1 MMHSSNP
8 GREAV
13 PHSATLPSQR
23 RRASVCQQQEPRGA
37 ERKPSMEQIASLAEA
52 RDVDGL
58 ETMLAADEQEARVEA
73 AHALGRLRRPRTV
86 PALVSAMGDAQVR
99 VRQAAAQALTR
110 IGEPAVPALVAAL
123 EGKGGRLA
131 PYALWALGEIG
142 SPAAL
147 DALVRGASDSSG
159 WRVRWS
165 AVKSLG
171 DVGGEKAI
179 QALVGALG
187 DRDQRVRSMAS
198 ERLQRIGEPAVKPLA
213 YLLRH
218 SNRDMRSEARKTLVG
233 IGTPAAL
240 VALQREQLLM
250 WIPVGVMVI
259 GLLLVILWLGS
270 MIVS

>member
-1 MMHSSNP
+1 
-8 GREAV
+8 
-13 PHSATLPSQR
+13 
-23 RRASVCQQQEPRGA
+23 
-37 ERKPSMEQIASLAEA
+37 
-52 RDVDGL
+52 
-58 ETMLAADEQEARVEA
+58 
-73 AHALGRLRRPRTV
+73 
-86 PALVSAMGDAQVR
+86 
-99 VRQAAAQALTR
+99 
-110 IGEPAVPALVAAL
+110 
-123 EGKGGRLA
+123 LA

-147 DALVRGASDSSG
+147 DALVQGASDSSG

-187 DRDQRVRSMAS
+187 DRDHRVRSRAS

-213 YLLRH
+213 YRLRH
-218 SNRDMRSEARKTLVG
+218 SNRDTRSEARKTLVG

-240 VALQREQLLM
+240 AELRREKLM
-250 WIPVGVMVI
+250 IWVPVGVMVI